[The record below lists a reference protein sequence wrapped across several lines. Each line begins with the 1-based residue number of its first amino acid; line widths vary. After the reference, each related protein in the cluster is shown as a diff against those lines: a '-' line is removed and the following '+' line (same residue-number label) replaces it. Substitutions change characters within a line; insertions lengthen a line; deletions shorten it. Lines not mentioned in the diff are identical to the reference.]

1 MARSSS
7 MIAPLIRE
15 IAGLE
20 LDAPFEIV
28 FLDRVDQAEDAVRH
42 QIGLL
47 DVRWQADR
55 DPASHVL
62 DQRRVVEDESLAG
75 VSRRLELE
83 FLPQPFH
90 GRRLVQEAP
99 PLAGRDRSGR
109 SGVCY
114 PTRRAGTVVAPARL
128 AGSGARMRLLVD
140 AAEPLVRNVS
150 VGLGRGQGN
159 VPE

>member
-62 DQRRVVEDESLAG
+62 DQRRLVEDQPLAG

-99 PLAGRDRSGR
+99 PWP
-109 SGVCY
+109 GV
-114 PTRRAGTVVAPARL
+114 TVMVVPAFVTRL
-128 AGSGARMRLLVD
+128 A
-140 AAEPLVRNVS
+140 
-150 VGLGRGQGN
+150 
-159 VPE
+159 VPERLAPRLASPAQARGCACS